1 MTKKMCKLVILVVV
15 TTTISSMAW
24 TPTFGNG
31 DTLKLKSGKIIGM
44 NDTLMFGSP
53 EFADWDDDGKVDLML
68 GYWGSWSL
76 GPGLGGG
83 YDGRIRFFKNNG
95 TNLDPN
101 YSDEGDLYAGG
112 SVIDLE
118 VA

>member
-1 MTKKMCKLVILVVV
+1 MKKTAAAIVL
-15 TTTISSMAW
+15 MAAVSALGW
-24 TPTFGNG
+24 VPTFGNG
-31 DTLKLKSGKIIGM
+31 DTLKLKNGKILGY

-53 EFADWDDDGKVDLML
+53 EFADWDGDGKVDLML

-83 YDGRIRFFKNNG
+83 YDGRIRFFKNEG
-95 TNLDPN
+95 TNLNPD
-101 YSDEGDLYAGG
+101 YSDEGDLHTVN

-118 VA
+118 AA